1 MMQNALAAKLQM
13 IGNAAI
19 LDRPDKV
26 AFLSSRR
33 ISPADVLKCYEWA
46 EKVRDT
52 EQCVISGFQS
62 PLEKDVLK
70 FLLRGKVPVIL
81 VLARS
86 LWKTVPEEL
95 REPVGQGRLLIVSPV
110 AAARASAATASARN
124 RWILANCTSLVLGS
138 LDPNG
143 NLAKLVSTFSSNYV
157 TCLQDIPSG
166 QESL

>member
-1 MMQNALAAKLQM
+1 MMQNALATKFQM

-19 LDRPDKV
+19 LDRPGKV

-70 FLLRGKVPVIL
+70 FLLRGKMPVIL

-110 AAARASAATASARN
+110 AAARAYSATASARN

-143 NLAKLVSTFSSNYV
+143 NLARLVASFPRNHI

-166 QESL
+166 QENL

>member
-1 MMQNALAAKLQM
+1 MMQNALAAKFQM

>member
-1 MMQNALAAKLQM
+1 MTTKFQM

-110 AAARASAATASARN
+110 AAARASTATASARN

>member
-1 MMQNALAAKLQM
+1 MPRLSNPIRPIRPDLQM
-13 IGNAAI
+13 IGNAAL
-19 LDRPDKV
+19 LDLPDKV

-33 ISPADVLKCYEWA
+33 ISAADVLKCYEWA
-46 EKVRDT
+46 EKIRDT
-52 EQCVISGFQS
+52 DQCVISGFQS

-70 FLLRGKVPVIL
+70 FLLRGKVPIIL

-95 REPVGQGRLLIVSPV
+95 REPVEKGRLLIVSPV
-110 AAARASAATASARN
+110 SAARASAATAAARN

-143 NLAKLVSTFSSNYV
+143 NLAKLVTTIHV
-157 TCLQDIPSG
+157 VDMTCLQQGAD
-166 QESL
+166 